1 MQAPYEATLLR
12 IFLREDDVFRDKL
25 LCEQLVLKARAM
37 GLAGASVT
45 RGILGYGPTIQEPD
59 FGLAID
65 RPVVLEI
72 VESDDKIQRF
82 LSTIDAMIESGLVTL
97 QPVTVVRYG
106 RATSRGLEGV
116 DRGAM
121 SAR

>member
-1 MQAPYEATLLR
+1 MQAPFEATLLR
-12 IFLREDDVFRDKL
+12 IFLREDDAFQDKIL
-25 LCEQLVLKARAM
+25 YEQLVHKARAM

-59 FGLAID
+59 FKLADD

-72 VESDDKIQRF
+72 IDSGDKIKRF
-82 LSTIDAMIESGLVTL
+82 LSATDAMIESGLITL

-106 RATSRGLEGV
+106 RTTSRGLEGV
-116 DRGAM
+116 P
-121 SAR
+121 